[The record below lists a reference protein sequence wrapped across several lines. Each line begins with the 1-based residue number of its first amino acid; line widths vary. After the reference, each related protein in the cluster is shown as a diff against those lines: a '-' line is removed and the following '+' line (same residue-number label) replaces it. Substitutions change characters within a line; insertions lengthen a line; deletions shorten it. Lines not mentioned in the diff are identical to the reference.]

1 MAYKETGELINFV
14 LQECILDAHTC
25 TRFHGTTCASNR
37 TLGKKGHTCWWSRSC
52 CSPTLPCPIDVRMF
66 ISWARG
72 RCETAAPASAPSQAA
87 INACRTHA
95 RTHATSRSLGVDG
108 SDMSRDVAAFAYLLI
123 SPPRGGTPTHQ
134 VRVLLPRR
142 ARAHTHP
149 QLAQTKARLAARGR

>member
-1 MAYKETGELINFV
+1 MGQRVRPIV
-14 LQECILDAHTC
+14 LLVKRDTHVGGLVAAAAR
-25 TRFHGTTCASNR
+25 RFHARSTSGCS
-37 TLGKKGHTCWWSRSC
+37 SRG
-52 CSPTLPCPIDVRMF
+52 LAADVKPRRRPVPP
-66 ISWARG
+66 AR
-72 RCETAAPASAPSQAA
+72 RPSTHAA
-87 INACRTHA
+87 RTHA